1 MKPALFRQAWRLPM
15 PERTAFVSPAVTI
28 TPEWEA
34 FFVAILLDHGT
45 RPDPELYG
53 FERHNLEVEI
63 GKVIDKHPACPPIM
77 TKIKRSTLELGG
89 AAPRSVHRSSDE
101 WVYFSLKMAA
111 AYLDWLYA
119 AARLKAQRD
128 AVG

>member
-1 MKPALFRQAWRLPM
+1 MNSGRM
-15 PERTAFVSPAVTI
+15 PNTTAFLSPAVHI

-34 FFVAILLDHGT
+34 YFVAILLDHGT
-45 RPDPELYG
+45 RPEPELYG
-53 FERHNLEVEI
+53 MDRHNLEVEI
-63 GKVIDKHPACPPIM
+63 GKIIDKHPAAPPVM
-77 TKIKRSTLELGG
+77 LKLKRSAYELGG
-89 AAPRSVHRSSDE
+89 GPKRIDRNSDE
-101 WVYFSLKMAA
+101 WVYFSMKMAA

>member
-1 MKPALFRQAWRLPM
+1 M
-15 PERTAFVSPAVTI
+15 PESVAFISPAVTI

-45 RPDPELYG
+45 CPTPERYG
-53 FERHNLEVEI
+53 IERHMLECEI
-63 GKVIDKHPACPPIM
+63 ATIIDKHPAAPPVI
-77 TKIKRSTLELGG
+77 TKLKRAAYELGG
-89 AAPRSVHRSSDE
+89 GPKRVDRNSDD
-101 WVYFSLKMAA
+101 WVYFSMKMAS

-128 AVG
+128 AMG